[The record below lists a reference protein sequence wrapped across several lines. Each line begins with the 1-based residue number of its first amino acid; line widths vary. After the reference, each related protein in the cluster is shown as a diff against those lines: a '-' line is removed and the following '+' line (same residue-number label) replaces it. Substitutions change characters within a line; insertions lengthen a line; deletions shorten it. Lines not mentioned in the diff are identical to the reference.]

1 MKWEYLIFN
10 ILIAGGATMAARWY
24 PRGKLPKVKMAAV
37 SIFLVGGSY
46 VIWDML
52 VAGKWWNFNPLYVW
66 GWKLGGLPVEEM
78 LFFVTVPWACLVI
91 WENIRDKISGEWE
104 LKQWRWVMV
113 VGAAAVA
120 AWAMDGGRWYTAVVA
135 GLAAGIML
143 ATGSRWGKS
152 TAVLAAVV
160 TVLNLM
166 CNGYLTARPVVVYN
180 RVVISGVRVGT
191 VPVEDLVYGW
201 ILVWGVVKV
210 YEKSDKIK

>member
-1 MKWEYLIFN
+1 
-10 ILIAGGATMAARWY
+10 
-24 PRGKLPKVKMAAV
+24 
-37 SIFLVGGSY
+37 
-46 VIWDML
+46 
-52 VAGKWWNFNPLYVW
+52 
-66 GWKLGGLPVEEM
+66 
-78 LFFVTVPWACLVI
+78 
-91 WENIRDKISGEWE
+91 
-104 LKQWRWVMV
+104 
-113 VGAAAVA
+113 
-120 AWAMDGGRWYTAVVA
+120 MDGGRWYTAVVA